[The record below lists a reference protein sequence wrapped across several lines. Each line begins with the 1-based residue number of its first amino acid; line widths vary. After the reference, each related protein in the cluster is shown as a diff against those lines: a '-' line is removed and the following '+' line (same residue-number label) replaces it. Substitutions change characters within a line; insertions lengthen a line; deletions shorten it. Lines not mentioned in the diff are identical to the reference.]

1 MELRVDLGDLQGE
14 KERLSSFL
22 QLKLRVNVVPVGDKL
37 SVESEKLYAQ
47 ELQRVVTKFVYQ
59 RNLNSTHWVSVEG
72 STVKIKRFKGAAKKK
87 EKRKK
92 DTLHQTAIQSWGL

>member
-1 MELRVDLGDLQGE
+1 VELRVDLGDLQGE

-47 ELQRVVTKFVYQ
+47 ELQR
-59 RNLNSTHWVSVEG
+59 
-72 STVKIKRFKGAAKKK
+72 
-87 EKRKK
+87 
-92 DTLHQTAIQSWGL
+92 

>member
-1 MELRVDLGDLQGE
+1 
-14 KERLSSFL
+14 
-22 QLKLRVNVVPVGDKL
+22 
-37 SVESEKLYAQ
+37 
-47 ELQRVVTKFVYQ
+47 VTKFVYQ

-92 DTLHQTAIQSWGL
+92 DTLHQTGYPKLGPIERRLRMISFGAYRSFTGTDVQPFPCVMQ